1 MLLQFDLTS
10 VNQGQT
16 VLEGNEARTS
26 LDISN

>member
-10 VNQGQT
+10 VNQGQI
-16 VLEGNEARTS
+16 VSEQNEARTS